1 MKYLIKCLNG
11 IGIGIVVIVI
21 VVLLPLV
28 VSKLFGYEIYGIL
41 SQSME
46 PKIATGSV
54 VYVQNVDPADVE
66 VGDIITFK
74 MDTKSEVVAT
84 HRVVEILEDERAFVT
99 KGDNNDTED
108 SSPVSYERL
117 LGVVVFS
124 LPYLGELS
132 TLIYSANGIAGIVI
146 AFAIAIFCWI
156 FADYL
161 KNKNIRAT

>member
-21 VVLLPLV
+21 VVLLPLTV
-28 VSKLFGYEIYGIL
+28 PKLFGYEIYGIL

-46 PKIATGSV
+46 PEIATGSV
-54 VYVQNVDPADVE
+54 VYVQNVDPEDIE

-74 MDTKSEVVAT
+74 MDAKSEVVAT
-84 HRVVEILEDERAFVT
+84 HRVVEILADERAFVT

-117 LGVVVFS
+117 LGIVVFS

-132 TLIYSANGIAGIVI
+132 TMIYSVNGIAGIVI

>member
-21 VVLLPLV
+21 MVLLPLTV
-28 VSKLFGYEIYGIL
+28 PKLFGYEIYGIL

-46 PKIATGSV
+46 PNITSGSV
-54 VYVQNVDPADVE
+54 IYVKDIAAEDVE

-74 MDTKSEVVAT
+74 MDAKSEVVAT
-84 HRVVEILEDERAFVT
+84 HRVVEILADERAFIT
-99 KGDNNDTED
+99 KGDNNDTVD
-108 SSPVSYERL
+108 SAPVSYERL
-117 LGVVVFS
+117 LGITVFS

-132 TLIYSANGIAGIVI
+132 TLIYSVNGIAGIVI
-146 AFAIAIFCWI
+146 AFSVAIFCWI
-156 FADYL
+156 VADHL

>member
-21 VVLLPLV
+21 MVLLPLTV
-28 VSKLFGYEIYGIL
+28 PKLFGYEIYGIL

-46 PKIATGSV
+46 PNITSGSV
-54 VYVQNVDPADVE
+54 IYVKDIAAEDVE

-74 MDTKSEVVAT
+74 MDAKSDLVAT
-84 HRVVEILEDERAFVT
+84 HRVVEINKDDRSFIT
-99 KGDNNDTED
+99 KGDNNDAID
-108 SSPVSYERL
+108 SAPVTFDRF
-117 LGVVVFS
+117 LGVTVFS
-124 LPYLGELS
+124 LPLLGELS
-132 TLIYSANGIAGIVI
+132 TFIYSANGIAGIVI

>member
-21 VVLLPLV
+21 VVLLPLTV
-28 VSKLFGYEIYGIL
+28 PKLFGYEIYGIL

-46 PKIATGSV
+46 PEIATGSV
-54 VYVQNVDPADVE
+54 VYVQNVDPEDVE

-74 MDTKSEVVAT
+74 MDAKSEVVAT
-84 HRVVEILEDERAFVT
+84 HRVVEILADERAFVT
-99 KGDNNDTED
+99 KGDNNDVVD
-108 SSPVSYERL
+108 SAPVSYDRL
-117 LGVVVFS
+117 LGVTVFS

-146 AFAIAIFCWI
+146 AFSIAIFCWI
-156 FADYL
+156 VADHL